1 MIQIQRLEGFYW
13 VARCKGY
20 ARAARSFP
28 YPISQPGVY
37 QQVSKLESELGA
49 RLFERVGKDELR
61 LTAAGEEL
69 YAFCAPFLE
78 RLPGIVESIR
88 SASFGGE
95 LRIDASGLVL
105 RQLLPGWIRRLRA
118 ERPDIQVDVQEIQT
132 PDLERLRKGE
142 AHLVVDYFDSVP
154 QELEKA
160 RVATSYAFLT
170 LPKQHPLASQKDAN
184 LRALRNEPFVS
195 YHPELRQHAVQLEAV
210 RRSIGTPGRTIS
222 ASSVDS
228 ILAFVQ
234 AGLGFSVV
242 PWLDPR
248 GPKLSGVVARRQTGP
263 GTEFPIWAVWWRS
276 EPPHPLVQAALG
288 EAPSTSS

>member
-28 YPISQPGVY
+28 YPISQPGVH
-37 QQVSKLESELGA
+37 QQVSKLERELGT
-49 RLFERVGKDELR
+49 RLFERVGKDEVR
-61 LTAAGEEL
+61 LTAAGEKL
-69 YAFCAPFLE
+69 FGFCAPFLE
-78 RLPGIVESIR
+78 RLPGVVETIQ

-105 RQLLPGWIRRLRA
+105 RQLLPGWIRRLRTR
-118 ERPDIQVDVQEIQT
+118 RPDIQVDVQEIQT
-132 PDLERLRKGE
+132 PELERVKKGQT
-142 AHLVVDYFDSVP
+142 HIVIDYFENVP
-154 QELEKA
+154 AEFEKA
-160 RVATSYAFLT
+160 RVATSYAFLI
-170 LPKQHPLASQKDAN
+170 LSKQHAQASLKEPN

-195 YHPELRQHAVQLEAV
+195 YHPELRQHGVQLEAV
-210 RRSIGTPGRTIS
+210 RRSIGVPGRTIS

-242 PWLDPR
+242 PWLEPR
-248 GPKLSGVVARRQTGP
+248 GPRLPGVVARRQTGP
-263 GTEFPIWAVWWRS
+263 GTEFPIWAVWWRGES
-276 EPPHPLVQAALG
+276 AHPLVQAALD
-288 EAPSTSS
+288 EAPDASH